1 MKTSRVVN
9 VVDFFYTLVKS
20 SLIFWREMLKNGI
33 IFGLVEAMIEM
44 LNYIDQMVLEKNILK
59 LEKTTDK
66 KVSYALSLLFMFFT
80 MATFIGVSTI
90 AVEYQQLIGMAILI
104 CSAEALI
111 VLLVSLHYTIV
122 KDRISL
128 KRLYNAI
135 KNIIKDWS
143 LTLLFIGCIFLG
155 LIIIYFSPILA
166 FFVYPGLMGNVIC
179 LYLIKI
185 YSKKEVSL

>member
-1 MKTSRVVN
+1 MKTNRVVK

-20 SLIFWREMLKNGI
+20 SLIFWRAMLKNGI

-44 LNYIDQMVLEKNILK
+44 LNYIDQKGLGKNILK

>member
-1 MKTSRVVN
+1 MKTNRVVK
-9 VVDFFYTLVKS
+9 VVDYFYAWVKS
-20 SLIFWREMLKNGI
+20 SLTFWREMLKNGI

-90 AVEYQQLIGMAILI
+90 AVEYHQLIGMAILI

-143 LTLLFIGCIFLG
+143 LTLLFIGCIFFG

>member
-1 MKTSRVVN
+1 MKTNRVVK
-9 VVDFFYTLVKS
+9 VVDYFYVWVKS
-20 SLIFWREMLKNGI
+20 SLTFWREMLKNGI

-59 LEKTTDK
+59 LKKTTDK

-80 MATFIGVSTI
+80 MATFIGISTI
-90 AVEYQQLIGMAILI
+90 EVEYQQLIGMAILI

-111 VLLVSLHYTIV
+111 VLLVSLHYTVV

-143 LTLLFIGCIFLG
+143 LTLLFIGCIFFG

>member
-1 MKTSRVVN
+1 MKTNRVVK

-20 SLIFWREMLKNGI
+20 SLIFWRAMLKNGI

-44 LNYIDQMVLEKNILK
+44 LNYIDQKGLGKNILK
-59 LEKTTDK
+59 LEKTTDN
-66 KVSYALSLLFMFFT
+66 KVSYVLSLLFMFFT

-143 LTLLFIGCIFLG
+143 LTLLFIGCIFFG
-155 LIIIYFSPILA
+155 LIIVYFSPILA

-185 YSKKEVSL
+185 YSKKEGSL

>member
-1 MKTSRVVN
+1 MKTNRVVK

-20 SLIFWREMLKNGI
+20 SLIFWRAMLKNGI

-44 LNYIDQMVLEKNILK
+44 LNYIDQKGLGKNILK
-59 LEKTTDK
+59 LEKTTDN
-66 KVSYALSLLFMFFT
+66 KVSYVLSLLFVFFM

>member
-1 MKTSRVVN
+1 MKTNRVVK
-9 VVDFFYTLVKS
+9 VVDYFYAWVKS
-20 SLIFWREMLKNGI
+20 SLTFWREMLKNGI

-44 LNYIDQMVLEKNILK
+44 LNYIDQKVLGKNILK

-66 KVSYALSLLFMFFT
+66 KVSYTLSLLFMFFT
-80 MATFIGVSTI
+80 MATFIGISII
-90 AVEYQQLIGMAILI
+90 AVEYQQLISMAILI

-122 KDRISL
+122 NERISL

-143 LTLLFIGCIFLG
+143 LTLLFIGCILLG
-155 LIIIYFSPILA
+155 IIIVYFSPILA
-166 FFVYPGLMGNVIC
+166 FFVYPGLMGNVIW

-185 YSKKEVSL
+185 DSKKEVSL

>member
-1 MKTSRVVN
+1 MKTNRVVK

-20 SLIFWREMLKNGI
+20 SLIFWRAMLKNGI

-44 LNYIDQMVLEKNILK
+44 LNYIDQKGLGKNILK
-59 LEKTTDK
+59 LEKTTDN
-66 KVSYALSLLFMFFT
+66 KVSYVLSLLFMFFT

-143 LTLLFIGCIFLG
+143 LTLLFIGCIFFG
-155 LIIIYFSPILA
+155 LIIVYFSPILA

-179 LYLIKI
+179 LYLNKI

>member
-1 MKTSRVVN
+1 MKTSRVVK
-9 VVDFFYTLVKS
+9 VVDSFYTLVKS
-20 SLIFWREMLKNGI
+20 SLIFWRAMLKNGI

-44 LNYIDQMVLEKNILK
+44 LNYIDQKGLGKNILK
-59 LEKTTDK
+59 LEKTTDN
-66 KVSYALSLLFMFFT
+66 KVSYVLSLLFMFFT

>member
-1 MKTSRVVN
+1 MKTNRVVK

-20 SLIFWREMLKNGI
+20 SLIFWRAMLKNGI

-44 LNYIDQMVLEKNILK
+44 LNYIDQKGLGKNILK
-59 LEKTTDK
+59 LEKTTDN
-66 KVSYALSLLFMFFT
+66 KVSYVLSLLFMFFT

-143 LTLLFIGCIFLG
+143 LTLLFIGCIFFG
-155 LIIIYFSPILA
+155 LIIVYFSPILA

>member
-1 MKTSRVVN
+1 MKTSRVVK

-20 SLIFWREMLKNGI
+20 SLIFWRAMLKNGI

-44 LNYIDQMVLEKNILK
+44 LNYIDQKGLGKNILK
-59 LEKTTDK
+59 LEKTTDN
-66 KVSYALSLLFMFFT
+66 KVSYVLSLLFVFFM

>member
-1 MKTSRVVN
+1 MVK
-9 VVDFFYTLVKS
+9 VVDYFYAWVKS

-44 LNYIDQMVLEKNILK
+44 LNYIDQIVLEKNILK

>member
-1 MKTSRVVN
+1 MKTNRVVK

-20 SLIFWREMLKNGI
+20 SLIFWRAMLKNGI

-44 LNYIDQMVLEKNILK
+44 LNYIDQKGLGKNILK
-59 LEKTTDK
+59 LEKTTDN
-66 KVSYALSLLFMFFT
+66 KVSYVLSLLFMFFT

>member
-1 MKTSRVVN
+1 MKTNRVVK

-20 SLIFWREMLKNGI
+20 SLIFWRAMLKNGI

>member
-1 MKTSRVVN
+1 MKTNRVVK
-9 VVDFFYTLVKS
+9 VVDYFYAWVKS
-20 SLIFWREMLKNGI
+20 SLTFWREMLKNGI

-80 MATFIGVSTI
+80 IASFIGGSI
-90 AVEYQQLIGMAILI
+90 ISVEYQQLISMAILI
-104 CSAEALI
+104 CSTEALI
-111 VLLVSLHYTIV
+111 MLLVSLHYTVV
-122 KDRISL
+122 KERNSL

-135 KNIIKDWS
+135 KNMIKDWS
-143 LTLLFIGCIFLG
+143 LTILFIGCILLG

>member
-1 MKTSRVVN
+1 MKTNRVVK
-9 VVDFFYTLVKS
+9 VVDYFYAWVKS
-20 SLIFWREMLKNGI
+20 SLTFWREMLKNGI

-59 LEKTTDK
+59 LEKPTDK

-143 LTLLFIGCIFLG
+143 LTLLFIGCIFFG
-155 LIIIYFSPILA
+155 LIIVYFSPILA

>member
-1 MKTSRVVN
+1 MVK
-9 VVDFFYTLVKS
+9 VVDYFYAWVKS
-20 SLIFWREMLKNGI
+20 SLTFWREMLKNGI

-59 LEKTTDK
+59 LEKTTDN
-66 KVSYALSLLFMFFT
+66 KVSYVLSLLFMFFT

-122 KDRISL
+122 KEKNSL

-135 KNIIKDWS
+135 KNIIEDWS
-143 LTLLFIGCIFLG
+143 LTLLFIGCILLG
-155 LIIIYFSPILA
+155 IIIIYFSPILA
-166 FFVYPGLMGNVIC
+166 FFVYPGLMGNVIG

-185 YSKKEVSL
+185 DSKKEVSS

>member
-1 MKTSRVVN
+1 MKTNRVVK
-9 VVDFFYTLVKS
+9 VVDYFYAWVRS
-20 SLIFWREMLKNGI
+20 SLTFWREMLKNGI

-143 LTLLFIGCIFLG
+143 LTLLFIGCIIFG
-155 LIIIYFSPILA
+155 LIFVYFSPILA